1 MSESKSQKL
10 YLKVYNDL
18 LAKIKNGDY
27 KVGEKLPTEMELTK
41 FYGVS
46 RITVSR
52 AVKDLADINIVYR
65 VKKSGTFVNGKLSFK
80 NTHVIIPLILPF
92 PEDFNEIA
100 RGVSLIGSSN
110 NIFTPV
116 YNTRNNEIRERD
128 ILQTLL
134 DNPPDGIMIYPCDS
148 LNNLDLYSKLLARNI
163 PLVCIDRNIEG
174 IETPLVTSEN
184 ARGMEQVVDYLVQ
197 HGHTKIGFFSL
208 SDKMTVTERDRFTGF
223 CMGLIKNHLPIR
235 KEYLFESPELHK
247 KELKLTEPQ
256 QHMLLNR
263 YIDQCLR
270 SYLSLEKKPTAV
282 CCINDQS
289 AYSLRTEAVKQG
301 IRVPDDLTITGFD
314 CLNVS
319 TDRRALLSVRQDF
332 LTIGSTA
339 IQLMMDVFNGKQ
351 YPLTRKVHTI
361 LVPIAES
368 ESEAF

>member
-18 LAKIKNGDY
+18 LTKIKNGEY

-41 FYGVS
+41 LYGVS
-46 RITVSR
+46 RITISR

-100 RGVSLIGSSN
+100 RGVFLIGGSN

-128 ILQTLL
+128 VLQTLL

-163 PLVCIDRNIEG
+163 PIVCIDRNIEG

-197 HGHTKIGFFSL
+197 HGHTRLGFFSL

-223 CMGLIKNHLPIR
+223 CMGLIKNNLLIR
-235 KEYLFESPELHK
+235 KEYLFESPDLHK

-256 QHMLLNR
+256 QHMLLNK
-263 YIDQCLR
+263 YVDQCIR
-270 SYLSLEKKPTAV
+270 NYFSLEEKPTAI
-282 CCINDQS
+282 CCVNDQS
-289 AYSLRTEAVKQG
+289 AYSLRAEAIKQG
-301 IRVPDDLTITGFD
+301 IRVPEELTITGFD
-314 CLNVS
+314 CLNIS
-319 TDRRALLSVRQDF
+319 ASQQARLLSVQQDF
-332 LTIGSTA
+332 LTIGSTS
-339 IQLMMDVFNGKQ
+339 IQLMMDIFNGRQ
-351 YPLTRKVHTI
+351 GPLVHKVHTI
-361 LVPIAES
+361 LVPS
-368 ESEAF
+368 EEPDA